1 MARVIRARPVSRDLD
16 RVFRDVCE
24 NNGVDVASAQLNRIE
39 SVFHRLSAFPR
50 LGRDRSDLRPG
61 LRTFSVKPWQ
71 VIYRLNGEDVVI
83 LRILDGRMNLAAQFG
98 KKT

>member
-1 MARVIRARPVSRDLD
+1 VGRVLRAKPVSRDLD
-16 RVFRDVCE
+16 LIFSDICG
-24 NNGVDVASAQLNRIE
+24 NNGVEVASAQLSRIE

-61 LRTFSVKPWQ
+61 LRTLSVKPWQ
-71 VIYRLNGEDVVI
+71 VLYRLNGEDVVI
-83 LRILDGRMNLAAQFG
+83 LRVLDGRMNIAALLG